1 MDVGFVSVGCHPR
14 LLMCIPF
21 GETHSPIRIHGYS
34 YVYPLRG
41 NRLSDSYLLILD
53 AGYGMADNGSIM
65 TTDVHKIAE
74 QVKALSEEEFEEF
87 LDWLARYGLEL
98 TDAWDKEI
106 ERDAQPGGRLD
117 AVLGRVRKDIAEG
130 KTRSLDEFSVTEV

>member
-1 MDVGFVSVGCHPR
+1 MLD
-14 LLMCIPF
+14 
-21 GETHSPIRIHGYS
+21 TGY
-34 YVYPLRG
+34 
-41 NRLSDSYLLILD
+41 
-53 AGYGMADNGSIM
+53 AMADNRAIM

-74 QVKALSEEEFEEF
+74 QVKALSEQELEEF
-87 LDWLARYGLEL
+87 LDWLARYSLEL

-130 KTRSLDEFSVTEV
+130 KTRSLDEFIDYA

>member
-1 MDVGFVSVGCHPR
+1 
-14 LLMCIPF
+14 
-21 GETHSPIRIHGYS
+21 
-34 YVYPLRG
+34 
-41 NRLSDSYLLILD
+41 
-53 AGYGMADNGSIM
+53 M

-74 QVKALSEEEFEEF
+74 QVKALSEKELEEF

-117 AVLGRVRKDIAEG
+117 AALGRVRKDIAEG
-130 KTRSLDEFSVTEV
+130 KTRHSCREATLKRAIVKSEANNHPG